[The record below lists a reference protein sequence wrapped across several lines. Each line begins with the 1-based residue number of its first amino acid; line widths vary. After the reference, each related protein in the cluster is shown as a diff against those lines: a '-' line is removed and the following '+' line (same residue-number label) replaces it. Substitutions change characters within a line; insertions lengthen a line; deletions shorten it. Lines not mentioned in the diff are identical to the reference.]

1 MVAIYLHPCAKV
13 EFIVE
18 RILAI
23 CDIATREDGR
33 FFANKTEAVT
43 LVAVVCDLLDE
54 YPAWV
59 KALLMYLFDMV
70 FAFPVHSI
78 LHTTFQLLF
87 ERFAK
92 GSKDFELFMEESRMW
107 ERIVNAFET
116 SDRTKAN
123 FWGLLHFISD
133 LVDDATTQSDEQ
145 WDRFMGM
152 CHATYVQII
161 TDAYGSVASVGSSD
175 NNDIL
180 PEDFFGDDDDF
191 VAQYVFGDD
200 GF

>member
-1 MVAIYLHPCAKV
+1 MPVVIAADRGAVLFHEAIGHSLEATHVAKNNSLFSGRKGQK
-13 EFIVE
+13 
-18 RILAI
+18 
-23 CDIATREDGR
+23 IAHE
-33 FFANKTEAVT
+33 NVT
-43 LVAVVCDLLDE
+43 
-54 YPAWV
+54 
-59 KALLMYLFDMV
+59 
-70 FAFPVHSI
+70 
-78 LHTTFQLLF
+78 
-87 ERFAK
+87 
-92 GSKDFELFMEESRMW
+92 
-107 ERIVNAFET
+107 
-116 SDRTKAN
+116 
-123 FWGLLHFISD
+123 

-191 VAQYVFGDD
+191 VAQDVFGDD